1 MTRLFNVNFE
11 FNKSIV
17 NEKITQNIKTQSKGY
32 VCVVDGN
39 VLSNANTH
47 TSYNNIINNSLLNI
61 CDGSSI
67 ALLGNL
73 IYKRKYGTYVGA
85 EIFSNFTAN
94 NYKQYFLGNTDD
106 VLNKLKT
113 KFKAHGFNTNPMVFN
128 SLPFKDVNDFDYES
142 IANDINISSSDIVWV
157 SLGAPKQEIFMSKL
171 LPYLDK
177 GVLFGIG
184 AAFNF
189 YLNEDQY
196 KRAPKILRTL
206 KLEWFYRLIF
216 EPKKSGGRVFRYLK
230 ILPVLV
236 IKELLKKNKINQ
248 PGF

>member
-17 NEKITQNIKTQSKGY
+17 NEKIVQNIKTQSKGY

-39 VLSNANTH
+39 VLSNVNTH
-47 TSYNNIINNSLLNI
+47 SFYNNIINNSLLNI

-73 IYKRKYGTYVGA
+73 IYKRKFGTYVGA

-113 KFKAHGFNTNPMVFN
+113 KFKSQGLNTNQMVFN

-142 IANDINISSSDIVWV
+142 IAKEINVTSSDIVWV

-196 KRAPKILRTL
+196 KRAPKMLRKL
-206 KLEWFYRLIF
+206 KLEWLYRIIN
-216 EPKKSGGRVFRYLK
+216 EPKRIGGRALRYALLLPKLVFK
-230 ILPVLV
+230 E
-236 IKELLKKNKINQ
+236 IKYKS
-248 PGF
+248 